1 MHNHGIN
8 VTCQILIVLAG
19 IGSMSMFII
28 GMLNQRPGLFTFG
41 LLFIIFLSSAFVCW
55 VSDDEDTI
63 IVKPRPGCIL
73 YDRKHRDASQKEF
86 YKHLY
91 FIIDFTKDKI
101 RYYRLSNENMIVEE
115 KLIDF
120 LDNNFHDFI
129 QIGYDKNV
137 KNAKDNCI
145 ISRIVDSH
153 EFNYYNDI
161 DLEEINW

>member
-8 VTCQILIVLAG
+8 VACQILIVLAG
-19 IGSMSMFII
+19 IGSMSMYIISIFNQMAGLAII
-28 GMLNQRPGLFTFG
+28 GMLLS
-41 LLFIIFLSSAFVCW
+41 IFLSSTFVCW

-73 YDRKHRDASQKEF
+73 YDKKHRDASQKEF

-91 FIIDFTKDKI
+91 FIIDIAKDKI
-101 RYYRLSNENMIVEE
+101 RYYRLSNGNIVVEE
-115 KLIDF
+115 ELIDF

-137 KNAKDNCI
+137 KKAKDNCI
-145 ISRIVDSH
+145 ISRIADSH
-153 EFNYYNDI
+153 EFKYV
-161 DLEEINW
+161 